1 MEGGHLSCVDVKEP
15 KKNSPVPRFRQLT
28 RQNKVLKS
36 KKIGNDGNW
45 PEEQTKVKTEE
56 INDDTKVK
64 KQEING
70 SRFKRHD
77 RRRLENHTCG
87 RSSRVGQCIKV
98 L

>member
-1 MEGGHLSCVDVKEP
+1 MHS
-15 KKNSPVPRFRQLT
+15 
-28 RQNKVLKS
+28 NKTKVE
-36 KKIGNDGNW
+36 NDGNW

-87 RSSRVGQCIKV
+87 RSSRVGNARAKRPKNQEKCHVSKF
-98 L
+98 